1 MPSNPNSLLNRLF
14 PTAHRLLLNRI
25 IRTYFNSISG
35 RVLIVGAGNVDYSEL
50 LPNAESLL
58 LTDVE
63 YSDNIDCIADL
74 LNLPFDDCSFDSVIL
89 IEVLEHISDLPLAV
103 SQLYRVIKPSGT
115 CYLSIPFLFHIHGDP
130 DDFNRLTSSGLV
142 NLFSPMFEADI
153 KPFGSRVH
161 VISDLV
167 TTISRPFAL
176 LRPVNYL
183 LASFLFPNIALD
195 APSGYFLILTKH

>member
-1 MPSNPNSLLNRLF
+1 MCSLYLNYGIQLSIMPSNPNSLLNRLF

-115 CYLSIPFLFHIHGDP
+115 YCYPFLFCSIY
-130 DDFNRLTSSGLV
+130 R
-142 NLFSPMFEADI
+142 
-153 KPFGSRVH
+153 
-161 VISDLV
+161 
-167 TTISRPFAL
+167 
-176 LRPVNYL
+176 
-183 LASFLFPNIALD
+183 
-195 APSGYFLILTKH
+195 